1 MPPFSK
7 TRLPVSGKSL
17 EAFCSLC
24 LALSAEGA
32 TFVFW
37 GVGELGASACL
48 SAVGGVPA

>member
-17 EAFCSLC
+17 EAFCSSC
-24 LALSAEGA
+24 LALSAAGVA
-32 TFVFW
+32 FVFW

-48 SAVGGVPA
+48 SAVVGASV